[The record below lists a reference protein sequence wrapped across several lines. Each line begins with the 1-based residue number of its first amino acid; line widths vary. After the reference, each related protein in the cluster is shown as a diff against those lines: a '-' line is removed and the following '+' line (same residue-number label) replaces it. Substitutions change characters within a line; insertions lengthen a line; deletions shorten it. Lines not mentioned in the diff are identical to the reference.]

1 MLAVVHHPTAP
12 LKLFSQPV
20 ISFLWR
26 RARMWARSDL
36 VAELKGLGLLRTG
49 DLERSFLR
57 VRQESFLPE
66 SFGLLAYADMPLPL
80 HEAPHPTTMPSARCL
95 IAALDLLELHG
106 GLRILVEGCRGG
118 FPGALLAA
126 VVGPEQVVVVETDA
140 ERRNRTIER
149 MRAAGFSEVR
159 VLAS

>member
-66 SFGLLAYADMPLPL
+66 SFGLLAYADVPLPL
-80 HEAPHPTTMPSARCL
+80 HHAPHPTTMPAAPCPV
-95 IAALDLLELHG
+95 AALDRLELDG
-106 GLRILVEGCRGG
+106 CLRIL
-118 FPGALLAA
+118 
-126 VVGPEQVVVVETDA
+126 
-140 ERRNRTIER
+140 
-149 MRAAGFSEVR
+149 
-159 VLAS
+159 

>member
-66 SFGLLAYADMPLPL
+66 PFGLLAYADMPLPL
-80 HEAPHPTTMPSARCL
+80 QRAPLATTMPSRRCA
-95 IAALDLLELHG
+95 I
-106 GLRILVEGCRGG
+106 
-118 FPGALLAA
+118 
-126 VVGPEQVVVVETDA
+126 PEP
-140 ERRNRTIER
+140 
-149 MRAAGFSEVR
+149 
-159 VLAS
+159 